1 MKSKIDRNDLRFNP
15 KAAKYL
21 EKFNM
26 FLEAKDDVAQQ
37 TIAAVLYAYHL
48 QGWRTKRIR
57 RMFENIISILEMPPT
72 INGSVEGTNLMNFLQ
87 DKYGI
92 DFERVKLQTETKTEY
107 LQRMFDK

>member
-1 MKSKIDRNDLRFNP
+1 MKSKVDRNDLRFNP

-37 TIAAVLYAYHL
+37 TVAAVLYAYHL
-48 QGWRTKRIR
+48 QGWRKKRIH

-72 INGSVEGTNLMNFLQ
+72 IAGSIEGTDVINFLQ

-92 DFERVKLQTETKTEY
+92 DFERVKLQTETEQEY
-107 LQRMFDK
+107 LKRMFEK

>member
-1 MKSKIDRNDLRFNP
+1 MKSRIDRNPLLSKEAQKELSDFRV
-15 KAAKYL
+15 
-21 EKFNM
+21 
-26 FLEAKDDVAQQ
+26 FLKVKDGVAQQ
-37 TIAAVLYAYHL
+37 TVAAILYAYHL

-92 DFERVKLQTETKTEY
+92 DFERVKLQTETETEY

>member
-1 MKSKIDRNDLRFNP
+1 MKSKVDRNDPRFNP

-21 EKFNM
+21 EKFSM

-37 TIAAVLYAYHL
+37 TVAAVLYAYHL

-72 INGSVEGTNLMNFLQ
+72 MSGSVEGTDLMQFLEN
-87 DKYGI
+87 KYGI
-92 DFERVKLQTETKTEY
+92 DFKRVELQTETEQEY
-107 LQRMFDK
+107 LKRMFEK